1 MSFFRTAALFGLL
14 TGILL
19 SIGFLF
25 GGIGGM
31 TVALVFAVMINFLSY
46 WYSDKIVLSMYRARP
61 TDNKELNSL
70 VEKIA
75 KEADIPKPRV
85 YIVPTNSPN
94 AFATG
99 RSPSHSSIAVT
110 QGLLDDLDNDEI
122 EGVIA
127 HEMSHIK
134 NRDTL
139 VSTIAATFAGSIS
152 YLAQI
157 AWLGMFSRD
166 REGGNAILFPLLIL
180 APIAAM
186 LVQLSISRGREYL
199 ADYTGA
205 YISKK
210 PLELASALKKI
221 SNATERNPIR
231 GSSATSH
238 LWIVNPFRG
247 DGFASLFMTHPSVES
262 RIQKL
267 KEIAKKIE

>member
-1 MSFFRTAALFGLL
+1 MSFLRTAALLGLL

-19 SIGFLF
+19 AIGFLF

-31 TVALVFAVMINFLSY
+31 TVALVFAMLINFFSY
-46 WYSDKIVLSMYRARP
+46 WFSDKIVLSIYRAKP
-61 TDNKELNSL
+61 TNDRELNSL

-75 KEADIPKPRV
+75 KEADIPKPKV
-85 YIVPTNSPN
+85 YIVPTSSPN

-122 EGVIA
+122 EGVLS

-139 VSTIAATFAGSIS
+139 VSTIAATIAGSIS

-157 AWLGMFSRD
+157 AWLGLSSRD

-180 APIAAM
+180 APFAAM
-186 LVQLSISRGREYL
+186 FVQLSISRGREYL
-199 ADYTGA
+199 ADFTGA

-210 PLELASALKKI
+210 PLELASALEKI
-221 SNATERNPIR
+221 SNAVDKNPLK

-238 LWIVNPFRG
+238 LWIVNPFKG
-247 DGFASLFMTHPSVES
+247 SSFANLFSTHPPVNE
-262 RIQKL
+262 RIKRL
-267 KEIAKKIE
+267 KEIARKIE